1 MNTEIKTQVVI
12 LGAGPA
18 GYSAAFR
25 CADLGLETVLVERYE
40 TLGGV
45 CLNAGCIPS
54 KALLHI
60 SKVIE
65 ETKILATHGIVF
77 GKLKTDIDK
86 VRIWKEKIVAQ
97 LAIGLA
103 EMAKY
108 RKIKV
113 INGFGKFINAN
124 ILLVENQKKTT
135 TINFEN
141 AIIAAGSRPIKLPFI
156 SNDDPRI
163 WDSTDALQ
171 LQKVPKRILV
181 IGGGIIG
188 LEMSTIYHALGSTID
203 IVEIFD
209 QVITTADKDIIK
221 IFTKQI
227 SKKFNLMLETKVT
240 MIEARKD
247 GIYVKMEGKNIP
259 IKPQCYDIILVAIG
273 RIPNGKLINAD
284 KAGVEVNEKGFIY
297 TDKQMRTNIQNIY
310 AIGDIV
316 GQPMLAHKG
325 IHEGYIAAEV
335 ISGLKHYFDP
345 KIIPSI
351 AYTEPE
357 IAWVGLTEKE
367 AKEKNITYETAIFPW
382 TASGRAIASNSSE
395 GMTKLIFDKK
405 TRRIIGGSVIGT
417 NGGELLGEIS
427 LAIEMGC
434 DVEDIAL
441 TIHAHPTLYES
452 IGMAAEVFN
461 GTITNLPNYRIK
473 K

>member
-86 VRIWKEKIVAQ
+86 VRIWKEKIVSQ

-108 RKIKV
+108 RKVKV

-135 TINFEN
+135 MINFEN

-188 LEMSTIYHALGSTID
+188 LEMSTIYHALGSIID

-209 QVITTADKDIIK
+209 QVITTADKDIIR

-273 RIPNGKLINAD
+273 RIPNGKL
-284 KAGVEVNEKGFIY
+284 
-297 TDKQMRTNIQNIY
+297 
-310 AIGDIV
+310 
-316 GQPMLAHKG
+316 
-325 IHEGYIAAEV
+325 
-335 ISGLKHYFDP
+335 
-345 KIIPSI
+345 
-351 AYTEPE
+351 
-357 IAWVGLTEKE
+357 
-367 AKEKNITYETAIFPW
+367 
-382 TASGRAIASNSSE
+382 
-395 GMTKLIFDKK
+395 
-405 TRRIIGGSVIGT
+405 
-417 NGGELLGEIS
+417 
-427 LAIEMGC
+427 
-434 DVEDIAL
+434 
-441 TIHAHPTLYES
+441 
-452 IGMAAEVFN
+452 
-461 GTITNLPNYRIK
+461 
-473 K
+473 